1 MSKITPFL
9 WFDTQAED
17 AMNFYCSVFPNAKVG
32 EVTRSGLGVGEPP
45 TAGKV
50 MSATF
55 ELEGQKFIAFNGGP
69 EFQFSPA
76 ISFFVNCQS
85 QDEVDEL
92 WEKLAH
98 GGQEGQC
105 GWVRDQ
111 FGVWWQ
117 IIPTALGEML
127 SDSDQEKSQRVMQAM
142 LQMEKIDIAALQN
155 AYDAKSS
162 ACTIALLHARR

>member
-9 WFDTQAED
+9 WFDHQAEE
-17 AMNFYCSVFPNAKVG
+17 AMNFYCSIFPNSKAD
-32 EVTRSGLGVGEPP
+32 ETTRSGLGVGEPP
-45 TAGKV
+45 TAGNV
-50 MSATF
+50 TSVTF
-55 ELEGQKFIAFNGGP
+55 ELDGQRFIAFNGGP

-76 ISFFVNCQS
+76 ISLFVSCQT

-92 WEKLAH
+92 WAKLSH

-127 SDSDQEKSQRVMQAM
+127 GDPDRDKSHNVMQAM
-142 LQMEKIDIAALQN
+142 LQMEKIDIAQLQE
-155 AYDAKSS
+155 AYD
-162 ACTIALLHARR
+162 R